1 MLVCSIV
8 PVAMPRSCSAR
19 AVTGVIDIVVQRV
32 PIPVA
37 GSRSEQQVN
46 ATRTA
51 AGVGIVTPPVRVA
64 IANVKEN
71 KKKK

>member
-1 MLVCSIV
+1 MR
-8 PVAMPRSCSAR
+8 RSCSVR
-19 AVTGVIDIVVQRV
+19 AVTGVIDIVVQRA

-37 GSRSEQQVN
+37 GSRSDRQDN

-51 AGVGIVTPPVRVA
+51 AGVSIVTPPVRVA
-64 IANVKEN
+64 IANVREN